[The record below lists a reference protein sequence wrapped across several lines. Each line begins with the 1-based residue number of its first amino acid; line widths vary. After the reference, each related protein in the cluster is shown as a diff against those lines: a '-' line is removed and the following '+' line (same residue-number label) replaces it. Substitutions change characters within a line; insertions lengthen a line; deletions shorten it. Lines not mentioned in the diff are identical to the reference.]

1 MMGFGFLGIGMLLMV
16 AFWVLVIGG
25 AVWLVMTLV
34 RSNQSTAAT
43 NPPQSIASNQ
53 PYALTPPASSQTA
66 LDILKMRYAK
76 GEITKEQF
84 DEMRRDLGV

>member
-1 MMGFGFLGIGMLLMV
+1 MMGFGMGMLGLGALVMI

-34 RSNQSTAAT
+34 RGNQS
-43 NPPQSIASNQ
+43 SIPANSSQ
-53 PYALTPPASSQTA
+53 ALTTA
-66 LDILKMRYAK
+66 PTTVSNSTPLDILKTRYAK

-84 DEMRRDLGV
+84 EEMRRDLGL